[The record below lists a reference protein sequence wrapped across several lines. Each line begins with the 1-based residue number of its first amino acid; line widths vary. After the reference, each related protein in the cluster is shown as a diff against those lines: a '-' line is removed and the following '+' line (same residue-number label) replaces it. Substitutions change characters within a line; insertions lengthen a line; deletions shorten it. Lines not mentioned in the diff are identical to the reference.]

1 MDAVITKEAAIDLS
15 VGDNQIALLASQA
28 DGVDLTTKEGYEA
41 GRQILA
47 SARTLRVGIET
58 ARKELKAFYLETGRK
73 IDAEAKRLKQLVTE
87 IEAPLQ
93 ASKKA
98 IDDEKARVKREA
110 EEAKQREADAAAKA
124 ERERIEKQQR
134 EEAAKIEAARAAL
147 QAEREKLAAERAE
160 IEAEKERQAKAEAD
174 RLQAIEEE
182 KRKREQAEADRLQAI
197 EDEKRAKI
205 EAEEAKKA
213 KAIKKSEDLKAKAEA
228 EAYAIECRQLK
239 TAIVSVDL
247 SAIVLAGREVGISL
261 EGEPSSYMHNGEV
274 HVYDGPDSGRLRAG
288 DMEGS
293 FVVESSEDGSQFEFP
308 AYYNFFLKVRVVLHC
323 RMRRPEATPEGSDE
337 RNTVTPP
344 TIRWPLRRL
353 SSVVTAPVL
362 CSGVGQ
368 AQR

>member
-1 MDAVITKEAAIDLS
+1 MVDAVITKDAIDLS

-47 SARTLRVGIET
+47 SARTLRGGIET

-73 IDAEAKRLKQLVTE
+73 IDAEAKRLKQLVAE

-174 RLQAIEEE
+174 RLQAIEDE
-182 KRKREQAEADRLQAI
+182 KQAEADRLQAI

-239 TAIVSVDL
+239 TAIVSVEL
-247 SAIVLAGREVGISL
+247 SAIAATDREVGITL
-261 EGEPSSYMHNGEV
+261 KGEPVNYMHDGEV
-274 HVYDGPDSGRLRAG
+274 HIYDGPDSGKLHVGAT
-288 DMEGS
+288 EGS

-308 AYYNFFLKVRVVLHC
+308 AYFLEAIDYDCDGSTILVL
-323 RMRRPEATPEGSDE
+323 ATDNGGGFEQTRDE
-337 RNTVTPP
+337 LAELN
-344 TIRWPLRRL
+344 
-353 SSVVTAPVL
+353 
-362 CSGVGQ
+362 GYGDEE
-368 AQR
+368 

>member
-73 IDAEAKRLKQLVTE
+73 IDAEAKRLKQLVTD

-110 EEAKQREADAAAKA
+110 EEAKQREADAASKA
-124 ERERIEKQQR
+124 ERERIEKLQR
-134 EEAAKIEAARAAL
+134 EEAAKIEKARAAL
-147 QAEREKLAAERAE
+147 QAERDKLAAERAE

-182 KRKREQAEADRLQAI
+182 NRKREQAEADRLQAI
-197 EDEKRAKI
+197 ED
-205 EAEEAKKA
+205 A
-213 KAIKKSEDLKAKAEA
+213 KAAEKKAEA
-228 EAYAIECRQLK
+228 DRIAKEKADKEREAEIAEAKRIAEERKPDKQKLAEWLAAIQ
-239 TAIVSVDL
+239 AVVSEGPEL
-247 SAIVLAGREVGISL
+247 STHWGQGARSL
-261 EGEPSSYMHNGEV
+261 LFEGLNERL
-274 HVYDGPDSGRLRAG
+274 DSLG
-288 DMEGS
+288 
-293 FVVESSEDGSQFEFP
+293 Q
-308 AYYNFFLKVRVVLHC
+308 YLKVRD
-323 RMRRPEATPEGSDE
+323 GK
-337 RNTVTPP
+337 
-344 TIRWPLRRL
+344 
-353 SSVVTAPVL
+353 
-362 CSGVGQ
+362 
-368 AQR
+368 

>member
-197 EDEKRAKI
+197 EDERRAKV

-239 TAIVSVDL
+239 TPIASRQL
-247 SAIVLAGREVGISL
+247 LALGETEVGVRLTRNEPAGEGVYPGKVL
-261 EGEPSSYMHNGEV
+261 EGIGE
-274 HVYDGPDSGRLRAG
+274 G
-288 DMEGS
+288 M
-293 FVVESSEDGSQFEFP
+293 FVVEASDGTQFEFP
-308 AYYNFFLKVRVVLHC
+308 AYFLESVDLDCDGSPIIVL
-323 RMRRPEATPEGSDE
+323 ATDNGGGFEQTRDE
-337 RNTVTPP
+337 LAELN
-344 TIRWPLRRL
+344 
-353 SSVVTAPVL
+353 
-362 CSGVGQ
+362 GYGDEK
-368 AQR
+368 

>member
-1 MDAVITKEAAIDLS
+1 LILS
-15 VGDNQIALLASQA
+15 RNKGQTIEIEGGIEIKVLKISGNQVRLGIRAPREIQVLRVGDNQIALLASQA

-47 SARTLRVGIET
+47 SARTLRGGIET

-73 IDAEAKRLKQLVTE
+73 IDAEAKRLKQLVAE

-174 RLQAIEEE
+174 RLQAIEDE
-182 KRKREQAEADRLQAI
+182 KQAEADRLQAI

-239 TAIVSVDL
+239 TPIASRQLLALGETVVG
-247 SAIVLAGREVGISL
+247 VLLTRNEPFGEGVHPGKVL
-261 EGEPSSYMHNGEV
+261 EGIGE
-274 HVYDGPDSGRLRAG
+274 G
-288 DMEGS
+288 M
-293 FVVESSEDGSQFEFP
+293 FVVEAIDGTQFEFP
-308 AYYNFFLKVRVVLHC
+308 AYFLESVDLDCDGSPIIVL
-323 RMRRPEATPEGSDE
+323 ATDNGGGFEQTRDELAELNGYGDEEEG
-337 RNTVTPP
+337 
-344 TIRWPLRRL
+344 
-353 SSVVTAPVL
+353 
-362 CSGVGQ
+362 Q
-368 AQR
+368 

>member
-73 IDAEAKRLKQLVTE
+73 IDAEAKRLKQLVTD

-110 EEAKQREADAAAKA
+110 EEAKQREADAASKA
-124 ERERIEKQQR
+124 ERERIEKLQR
-134 EEAAKIEAARAAL
+134 EEAAKIEKARAAL
-147 QAEREKLAAERAE
+147 QAERDKLAAERAE

-182 KRKREQAEADRLQAI
+182 NRKREQAEADRLQAI
-197 EDEKRAKI
+197 EDAKA
-205 EAEEAKKA
+205 AEE
-213 KAIKKSEDLKAKAEA
+213 KAEA
-228 EAYAIECRQLK
+228 DRIAKEKADKEREAGIAEAKRITEERKPDKQKLDEWL
-239 TAIVSVDL
+239 TAIRAVVNEGPEL
-247 SAIVLAGREVGISL
+247 STHWGLGARSL
-261 EGEPSSYMHNGEV
+261 FFEGLNERL
-274 HVYDGPDSGRLRAG
+274 DSLG
-288 DMEGS
+288 
-293 FVVESSEDGSQFEFP
+293 Q
-308 AYYNFFLKVRVVLHC
+308 YLKVR
-323 RMRRPEATPEGSDE
+323 DE
-337 RNTVTPP
+337 K
-344 TIRWPLRRL
+344 
-353 SSVVTAPVL
+353 
-362 CSGVGQ
+362 
-368 AQR
+368 